1 MGLRFLLLVVEE
13 VEDEDEDEE
22 DEEYRLLGSED
33 VLDDCFRGSEVF
45 RGMDILLETGNYK

>member
-13 VEDEDEDEE
+13 VEDEDEDE

>member
-13 VEDEDEDEE
+13 DEDEDEE
-22 DEEYRLLGSED
+22 DEEYSLLGSED